1 MRGPVRDAAIKGHD
15 MMKDELQM
23 APTEAAIKN
32 VGPFVASKVFNSLFA
47 SGMELVEETALY
59 LDEDGKNAA
68 RTLPRAEALNYAS
81 VSMRL
86 TTRLMQIASW
96 LLVLRAVRDDEMSE
110 NEAGLEKYRIGQGD
124 TAHLGDDAMAGLPE
138 RMIGL
143 IKETDTLYAR
153 VVRIDRE
160 LFTQEPT
167 QVFGEDAA
175 GQLAALRSAF
185 PG

>member
-1 MRGPVRDAAIKGHD
+1 MLEGHG
-15 MMKDELQM
+15 MINDELQVVSD
-23 APTEAAIKN
+23 EAAIKN
-32 VGPFVASKVFNSLFA
+32 VGPFVTSKVFNSLFA
-47 SGMELVEETALY
+47 SGMELVEEAALY

-68 RTLPRAEALNYAS
+68 RTLPRRDALNYAS

-110 NEAGLEKYRIGQGD
+110 SEASLDKYRIRQPESIYLSD
-124 TAHLGDDAMAGLPE
+124 EAAAGLPE
-138 RMIGL
+138 RMLNL

-160 LFTQEPT
+160 LFTEDTT
-167 QVFGEDAA
+167 QTFGDDAA

>member
-1 MRGPVRDAAIKGHD
+1 MINEDIRVISDSEAGPRV
-15 MMKDELQM
+15 E
-23 APTEAAIKN
+23 
-32 VGPFVASKVFNSLFA
+32 PFVTSKVFNSLFA

-68 RTLPRAEALNYAS
+68 RTLPRNAALTYAG

-96 LLVLRAVRDDEMSE
+96 LLVLRAVRDGDMTEH
-110 NEAGLEKYRIGQGD
+110 EAGLEKYRISQSD
-124 TAHLGDDAMAGLPE
+124 SLRLSREASAGLPQ
-138 RMIGL
+138 RMINL
-143 IKETDTLYAR
+143 IEETDTLFSR
-153 VVRIDRE
+153 IVRIDRD
-160 LFTQEPT
+160 LFSNDVQPSLSD
-167 QVFGEDAA
+167 DAA

>member
-1 MRGPVRDAAIKGHD
+1 MLEGHG
-15 MMKDELQM
+15 MMNDELQVVSD
-23 APTEAAIKN
+23 EAAIKN

-47 SGMELVEETALY
+47 SGMELVEEAALY

-68 RTLPRAEALNYAS
+68 RTLPRRDALNYAS

-110 NEAGLEKYRIGQGD
+110 SEASLDKYRIRQPESIYLSD
-124 TAHLGDDAMAGLPE
+124 EAAAGLPE
-138 RMIGL
+138 RMLNL

-160 LFTQEPT
+160 LFTEDTT
-167 QVFGEDAA
+167 QTFGDDAA